1 MRLYNIRLPH
11 FRSSA
16 GFPDLHIPASRC
28 ILLLGDSGSGKS
40 SLLKLLA
47 GFSEPV
53 GGTIEDEGKRS
64 AILLQN
70 PFHQIIMHTVHDELY
85 FPRINAGSGG
95 DEAETAV
102 NEIAKILDIRHL
114 LEREIAELSFGEIQL
129 VMLAATFLTDAEVIL
144 LDEPTSHLD
153 REGVRAC
160 YRCVALMAE
169 RGKSI
174 LVASQNPDEYPFFD
188 LVWIVHN
195 GELHACLS
203 AEDFAEKYEEY
214 GIIPDSIP
222 IRERLNELAEKT
234 V

>member
-16 GFPDLHIPASRC
+16 GFPVLHVPPSRR
-28 ILLLGDSGSGKS
+28 ILLLGPSGSGKS

-47 GFSEPV
+47 GFSEPA

-64 AILLQN
+64 AIQLQN

-85 FPRINAGSGG
+85 FPCINAGSSG

-102 NEIAKILDIRHL
+102 NDITEILDIRHL
-114 LEREIAELSFGEIQL
+114 LGREIAELSFGEIQM
-129 VMLAATFLTDAEVIL
+129 VMLAATFLTDADVIL

-153 REGVRAC
+153 RDGVLAC
-160 YRCVALMAE
+160 YRCVARMAE
-169 RGKSI
+169 RGRSI
-174 LVASQNPDEYPFFD
+174 LVASQNPDEYLFFD
-188 LVWIVHN
+188 LVWIVNN

-203 AEDFAEKYEEY
+203 AEDFAEKHEEY
-214 GIIPDSIP
+214 GIIPESVL
-222 IRERLNELAEKT
+222 IRKRLNDLSEKA